1 MAALS
6 PEDLASEF
14 PFKPK
19 RGGRKPGSKNK
30 PKPSVGV
37 QDSDGELQRRID
49 LLLKEVV
56 DLRTAH
62 NEACR
67 LLERATCLRIG
78 LNDSEN
84 RVMELTRLR
93 AQLETEAL
101 AVLRAGLSA

>member
-14 PFKPK
+14 PFKAK

-30 PKPSVGV
+30 PKAKPAVEVYTNESGARLAKLRDSV
-37 QDSDGELQRRID
+37 S
-49 LLLKEVV
+49 
-56 DLRTAH
+56 A
-62 NEACR
+62 ACI
-67 LLERATCLRIG
+67 LLERAIAIRIG

-93 AQLETEAL
+93 AQLENEAL